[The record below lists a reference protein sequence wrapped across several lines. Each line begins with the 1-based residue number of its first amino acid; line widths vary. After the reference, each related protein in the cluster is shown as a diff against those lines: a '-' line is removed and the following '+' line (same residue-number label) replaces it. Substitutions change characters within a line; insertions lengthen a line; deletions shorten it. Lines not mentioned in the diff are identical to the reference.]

1 MRHFKE
7 QEGLLRENPPNASIL
22 RACRKWYG
30 QDSPCHIPFTHSS
43 FTHSGAII
51 DKDELNTYVLAE
63 LSILQSITHYKYFF
77 MPIELAVS
85 LIFFSAGLI
94 QGVSGF
100 GAALL
105 SMPLL
110 VMVVDVREAVTLSLL
125 NGLII
130 NLFLSVQLKNHLDWR
145 KILPLIIGCLPGIYV
160 GVSLLTRMNP
170 AIMKG
175 SLGVLI
181 AAYAIYCLAGRMTNL
196 HIGRAWAYVAGF
208 AAGTLGSAFSTGG
221 PPVIIY
227 TTLTGWN
234 KDQIKATLSSFFLFI
249 TVLSVGAHAVN
260 GLTTP
265 HVLRLFSVTAL
276 PVLAGVFLGS
286 QFYKR
291 LATKTYLTIIYY
303 LLIGLGIMLIISGL
317 N

>member
-1 MRHFKE
+1 MP
-7 QEGLLRENPPNASIL
+7 L
-22 RACRKWYG
+22 
-30 QDSPCHIPFTHSS
+30 
-43 FTHSGAII
+43 
-51 DKDELNTYVLAE
+51 ELV
-63 LSILQSITHYKYFF
+63 
-77 MPIELAVS
+77 VS
-85 LIFFSAGLI
+85 LVFFSAGLV

-130 NLFLSVQLKNHLDWR
+130 NLFLSVQLKSHLDWR
-145 KILPLIIGCLPGIYV
+145 KILPLVVGCLPGIYA
-160 GVSLLTRMNP
+160 GVTLLKQMNP

-175 SLGVLI
+175 CLGLLI
-181 AAYAIYCLAGRMTNL
+181 VAYAVYCLTGRL
-196 HIGRAWAYVAGF
+196 RHRPLGRAWAYVAGF

-227 TTLTGWN
+227 TTLTGWH

-249 TVLSVGAHAVN
+249 TVLSLGAHAAS

-265 HVLRLFSVTAL
+265 HVLRLFAVTAL

-291 LATKTYLTIIYY
+291 LATITYLTIIYY
-303 LLIGLGIMLIISGL
+303 LLIGLGIMLIVSGL
-317 N
+317 R